1 MGTCDYCRGI
11 EPLRNNICQIK
22 SEQGVGIGFFCR
34 ISLPKEKEKLKFLI
48 TSNTILNN
56 EDFYTGNNI
65 ELYFK
70 KRNKYI
76 NLKIDEDRKCY
87 PINEYQLSLIEIKEK
102 DDLKFLSFLNLES
115 SNTNL
120 DDAYLLYIGNNNED
134 KKYNLDKI
142 NYENN
147 NDFIFNFSINSENS
161 NSYNFIGSPILI
173 LNKVIGILI
182 EKKEYNNYIGILLS
196 QAIKNHFSSKNYIIG
211 KTTNINS
218 SVTNNEKQIIVTFHD
233 KNYNKDY
240 EISAESNFMFGELII
255 YFFLESGLEFD
266 EKMNFYF
273 NGKKISSYSTDFLIN
288 LNIENKSKIAFER
301 KELQMK
307 FQCIN
312 LIFNFNNTRLPIL
325 AYLSMSVKELIIKFC
340 QIFRYPFYETV
351 QNNIFLY
358 NSKKINDL
366 DGNLEYFGFR
376 DSERIDVIEKGM

>member
-1 MGTCDYCRGI
+1 M
-11 EPLRNNICQIK
+11 
-22 SEQGVGIGFFCR
+22 
-34 ISLPKEKEKLKFLI
+34 
-48 TSNTILNN
+48 
-56 EDFYTGNNI
+56 
-65 ELYFK
+65 
-70 KRNKYI
+70 
-76 NLKIDEDRKCY
+76 KIDEYKKY
-87 PINEYQLSLIEIKEK
+87 YNINEYQLSLIEIKEK
-102 DDLKFLSFLNLES
+102 DDLKFLSFLDLES

-161 NSYNFIGSPILI
+161 NSYNLIGSPILI

-196 QAIKNHFSSKNYIIG
+196 QVINNHFNNKNHIIG
-211 KTTNINS
+211 KKTNINS
-218 SVTNNEKQIIVTFHD
+218 SVTNNKKQIIVTFHD

-240 EISAESNFMFGELII
+240 EINAESNFMFGELII

-325 AYLSMSVKELIIKFC
+325 AYLSMSVNALIMKFC
-340 QIFRYPFYETV
+340 
-351 QNNIFLY
+351 
-358 NSKKINDL
+358 
-366 DGNLEYFGFR
+366 
-376 DSERIDVIEKGM
+376 